1 MPVSSSGG
9 ARGDPRRSRG
19 RRWEVGTVIARL
31 TGQARPAPVPEEPA
45 GPAAPTDAAEPRR
58 PRVSPVVGRMV
69 AVHDLDLSMIAG
81 SGLRGRVTKQDVLAH
96 LDSPSEE
103 RPLHSESPYVP
114 DPEPPRPAGLT
125 DRGGSPEPLS
135 RMRHSIGVAMRRS
148 QETAA
153 TCHTVV
159 ECDMSRVESH
169 RRRLG
174 TTALPLVC
182 RSVIE
187 TLRDFPE
194 LNATLDGTTLTRY
207 ERVHL
212 GIAVSLGGD
221 GLIVPVINDAQDLS
235 VEGLG
240 SRIKDL
246 ARRARAKQ
254 LEPDDVQG
262 ATFTVT
268 NPGASGAVFATPIIN
283 VPQVGILD
291 LEAIVRRPVV
301 LTDAEGS
308 ESIAVRPMGEPH
320 SGMGPSSARRHLR
333 RPVPECG
340 TPAPGS
346 SDLRDASTAG
356 IPDAPLAATRTTWHG
371 LEAVNEVQTLT
382 DSLAVRL
389 RRPVGVD
396 DRRFRA
402 VAYSSHEDEIDA
414 VRRTSILGRRAPPPV
429 IAWLEGLDIF
439 VARDLVHIPAN
450 PELGMVTRLCFPLRF
465 GDRLLGFL
473 WLVEASEPLDVG
485 ELAVCREAG
494 AALAE
499 ALFRLEQEADED
511 RRRESRAVAE
521 VLDPAGPSTATPS
534 IARAPWYSVL
544 QVSVSVPRG
553 SPAPPALDLRLA
565 EAVDRLRRTVPP
577 QHQIASV
584 TQQDAVIVLAASTG
598 EEIDEYATTLFA
610 AVRSELAGLPD
621 AQPRLGVGDH
631 VETLSEVAVSA
642 AARTPRHADGSDHA
656 GCRTHRAL
664 ARPRCASPARGPGR
678 RPVADRAPTSSRSD
692 DFSDSGTANG
702 WRPPLR
708 HTLTTPETQRRR
720 PPRSRVHR
728 STLYDR
734 LHRIE
739 RITGMM
745 LRSGPDRLELHLG
758 LRLWRMGTGDDA
770 QGR

>member
-1 MPVSSSGG
+1 M
-9 ARGDPRRSRG
+9 
-19 RRWEVGTVIARL
+19 
-31 TGQARPAPVPEEPA
+31 
-45 GPAAPTDAAEPRR
+45 
-58 PRVSPVVGRMV
+58 
-69 AVHDLDLSMIAG
+69 
-81 SGLRGRVTKQDVLAH
+81 
-96 LDSPSEE
+96 
-103 RPLHSESPYVP
+103 
-114 DPEPPRPAGLT
+114 
-125 DRGGSPEPLS
+125 
-135 RMRHSIGVAMRRS
+135 
-148 QETAA
+148 
-153 TCHTVV
+153 
-159 ECDMSRVESH
+159 
-169 RRRLG
+169 
-174 TTALPLVC
+174 
-182 RSVIE
+182 
-187 TLRDFPE
+187 
-194 LNATLDGTTLTRY
+194 
-207 ERVHL
+207 
-212 GIAVSLGGD
+212 
-221 GLIVPVINDAQDLS
+221 
-235 VEGLG
+235 
-240 SRIKDL
+240 
-246 ARRARAKQ
+246 
-254 LEPDDVQG
+254 
-262 ATFTVT
+262 
-268 NPGASGAVFATPIIN
+268 
-283 VPQVGILD
+283 
-291 LEAIVRRPVV
+291 
-301 LTDAEGS
+301 
-308 ESIAVRPMGEPH
+308 
-320 SGMGPSSARRHLR
+320 
-333 RPVPECG
+333 
-340 TPAPGS
+340 
-346 SDLRDASTAG
+346 
-356 IPDAPLAATRTTWHG
+356 
-371 LEAVNEVQTLT
+371 NEVQTLT

-429 IAWLEGLDIF
+429 IAWLEGLDIL

-465 GDRLLGFL
+465 GDRLFGFL

-544 QVSVSVPRG
+544 QVSVSMPRG

-577 QHQIASV
+577 RHQIASV

-631 VETLSEVAVSA
+631 VETLSEVAASA
-642 AARTPRHADGSDHA
+642 AHARLAMRMGQFMPDA
-656 GCRTHRAL
+656 GPIVHWRDLGAL
-664 ARPRCASPARGPGR
+664 RLLVALVGDRSPIELLPE
-678 RPVADRAPTSSRSD
+678 
-692 DFSDSGTANG
+692 
-702 WRPPLR
+702 PLR
-708 HTLTTPETQRRR
+708 RLLGQRDGERLATTLEAYLDNAGDATQTATAL
-720 PPRSRVHR
+720 SVHR